1 MNYHQYYPVDIVNGP
16 GTRCT
21 LFVSGC
27 VHECPGCYNKS
38 TWRVNSGMPF
48 TAEMADRIIAD
59 LNDTRI
65 KRQGISLSGGDPL
78 HPQNV
83 AEILKLVQRVR
94 AECPGKDIWVWT
106 GYKLD
111 ELNEAQ
117 MRVVNLINV
126 LVDGKFVQD
135 LKRPGA
141 DLARQQQPGGTSF
154 ALIPSV
160 SLSKPADA
168 LHRHRFKL
176 IEAAGRGKAA
186 HGALAQESHE
196 NIVDRHRLFVLALT
210 DGEQEN
216 DMGGFVAPGDA
227 LRGDNRINHRLF
239 WPAVPGSA
247 AAQCHRRAWC

>member
-1 MNYHQYYPVDIVNGP
+1 MNYHLYYPVDIVNGP

-65 KRQGISLSGGDPL
+65 KRQGLSLSGGDPL

-83 AEILKLVQRVR
+83 TDILKLVQRVR

-117 MRVVNLINV
+117 MQVVNLINV

-135 LKRPGA
+135 FERSGA
-141 DLARQQQPGGTSF
+141 YLARQQQPGRTSF
-154 ALIPSV
+154 AIAFRAVYSPDDKRPL
-160 SLSKPADA
+160 SL
-168 LHRHRFKL
+168 FC
-176 IEAAGRGKAA
+176 
-186 HGALAQESHE
+186 QW
-196 NIVDRHRLFVLALT
+196 
-210 DGEQEN
+210 Q
-216 DMGGFVAPGDA
+216 
-227 LRGDNRINHRLF
+227 
-239 WPAVPGSA
+239 
-247 AAQCHRRAWC
+247 